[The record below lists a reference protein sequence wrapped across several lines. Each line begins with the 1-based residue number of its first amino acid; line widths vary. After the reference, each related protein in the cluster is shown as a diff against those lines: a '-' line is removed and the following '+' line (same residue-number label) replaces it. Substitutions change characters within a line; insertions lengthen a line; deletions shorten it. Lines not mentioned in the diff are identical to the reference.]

1 MMRDPNRYWPLVLL
15 FMLAAFST
23 NAQELSIQL
32 GADEVGLNEMFTIT
46 VTVQDGTIKNY
57 TDFPFI
63 DGFSQRGTS
72 SSSKTNIVNGK
83 INSSQSITQRY
94 MPLEKGT
101 FRLPPFTITVNGV
114 ELSSQ
119 GKTIRVTEEVSRG
132 NSRRNRFDP
141 FSNFLRDEPSGN
153 DDFVEVEE
161 DAFLALTTDKNE
173 VYVGEGFNMTLAFYV
188 ADGNRA
194 PLQFHEAGQQLS
206 KILKDLRP
214 ANAWEENFN
223 IDNIY
228 GERTRLNGKNYTR
241 YKIYSASYFPL
252 NADDIVFPVVP
263 FEMIKYRVARSPSFF
278 GRDRQEDFKTFYSK
292 EKRIKVKPLPPHPL
306 KDVVVVGDFE
316 LDEYATTYEATTGE
330 SLTYHFNIFGEGNI
344 SGIQPPEII
353 RNPNMDVYPPTEDA
367 SINRAAGRVTGSKKY
382 NFFMIPN
389 EPGTY
394 NLGDNFNWVYFST
407 AKKRYDT
414 LRSEIV
420 INVTGESREN
430 VSISSTDLGD
440 FYDRIALVSNEV
452 DSLKP
457 NNTFLIVAN
466 LLIIALLGGA
476 LFIFFRK

>member
-1 MMRDPNRYWPLVLL
+1 MKNPNKYWCLILLLVLT
-15 FMLAAFST
+15 AFT
-23 NAQELSIQL
+23 ANAQELSIQL
-32 GADEVGLNEMFTIT
+32 GSDEVGLNEMFTIT

-83 INSSQSITQRY
+83 ISSSQSITQRY

-101 FRLPPFTITVNGV
+101 FRLAPFTITVNGV

-119 GKTIRVTEEVSRG
+119 GKTIQVTEEVSRG

-206 KILKDLRP
+206 KILKELRP

-241 YKIYSASYFPL
+241 YKIYRASYFPL
-252 NADDIVFPVVP
+252 NADDIIFPSVP

-278 GRDRQEDFKTFYSK
+278 GRDRQEDYKTFYSK
-292 EKRIKVKPLPPHPL
+292 EKRVRVKPLPPHPM

-316 LDEYATTYEATTGE
+316 LDEYASTYEATTGE
-330 SLTYHFNIFGEGNI
+330 SLTYNFNIFGEGNI
-344 SGIQPPEII
+344 SGMKDPVPGEH
-353 RNPNMDVYPPTEDA
+353 PNIDIYPPAVDA
-367 SINRAAGRVTGSKKY
+367 SINRASGRVTGSKKY
-382 NFFMIPN
+382 SFFMIPN

-394 NLGDNFNWVYFST
+394 NLGDYFNWVYFST
-407 AKKRYDT
+407 SKNRYDT
-414 LRSEIV
+414 LRSEAV
-420 INVTGESREN
+420 IKVTGESKEN

-440 FYDRIALVSNEV
+440 FYDNISLVSNEAA
-452 DSLKP
+452 SLNP

-476 LFIFFRK
+476 LFIFFKK